1 VETGEKTDAL
11 AAKARALTEFARYV
25 NPGKARAL
33 AAAGLDVLEWSRE
46 GAEVR
51 DADGRVFID
60 CISGF
65 GVFNIGH
72 RHPRAIAAVK
82 RALDD
87 GLDIGDFMLMSKP
100 KADLAAR
107 LAEVTPSGLSASMF
121 SAGGGE
127 AVDFA
132 LKLARAT
139 TGRPGV
145 VSTIKGYH
153 GHSGFGLSAAGRPA
167 FREPFEPLLEG
178 FRQVPFGNADA
189 MAAAVDDSIGAII
202 VEPIQGEGG
211 INVAPDGYLAR
222 LRELCDG
229 ETRLLVFD
237 EIQSGMGRTGK
248 MWACQHSEV
257 TPDVMTIGKSLSGG
271 VYPIAATVFRGRY
284 LDLLDQRPFVHLSTF
299 GGADVGCAVALE
311 VFRILEDEGLLENAT
326 ARGDQLRIGFD
337 RLVGIYPGLVKEV
350 RGKGLMVG
358 VEYHDAL
365 GAQMARELAG
375 RGVLVLMSGNDPAI
389 QRVMPSLGITAEQ
402 ADRVLAAFEDA
413 LAAVLEARA

>member
-1 VETGEKTDAL
+1 MGEKTDA
-11 AAKARALTEFARYV
+11 AAKAKALIDFARYV
-25 NPGKARAL
+25 NPGKARVL
-33 AAAGLDVLEWSRE
+33 AAAGLDVLEWSRD

-51 DADGRVFID
+51 DADGRTYID
-60 CISGF
+60 CITGF

-72 RHPRAIAAVK
+72 RHPRAVAALK
-82 RALDD
+82 HALDD

-100 KADLAAR
+100 KADLATR
-107 LAEVTPSGLSASMF
+107 LSEVCLGLRAVMF

-132 LKLARAT
+132 LKLARAS

-145 VSTIKGYH
+145 LSTTKAYH
-153 GHSGFGLSAAGRPA
+153 GHSGFALSAAGRPA

-178 FRQVPFGNADA
+178 FRQVPFGDADA
-189 MAAAVDDSIGAII
+189 MAAALDDSIGAII

-237 EIQSGMGRTGK
+237 EIQSGMGRTGR
-248 MWACQHSEV
+248 MWACQHWEV

-271 VYPIAATVFRGRY
+271 VYPITATVFRSRY

-326 ARGDQLRIGFD
+326 ARGDQLRAGFE
-337 RLVGIYPGLVKEV
+337 RLVGIYPGLLKET
-350 RGKGLMVG
+350 RGKGLMIG
-358 VEYHDAL
+358 VEYHEAL
-365 GAQMARELAG
+365 GARMARELAG
-375 RGVLVLMSGNDPAI
+375 RGVLVLMSGNDPAV

-402 ADRVLAAFEDA
+402 TDRVLAAFEDA
-413 LAAVLEARA
+413 LAAILEARP